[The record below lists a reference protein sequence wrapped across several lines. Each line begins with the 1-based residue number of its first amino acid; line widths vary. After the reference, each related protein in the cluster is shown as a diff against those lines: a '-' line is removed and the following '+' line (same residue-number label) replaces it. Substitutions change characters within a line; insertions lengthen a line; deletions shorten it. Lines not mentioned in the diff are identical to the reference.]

1 MLIVTQSLRF
11 LTKHC
16 ALYEAQSLVIN
27 VYVRF
32 LETLLKDLTND
43 MKFCVIMKQFWPTF
57 ALKQKWNNQCQFF
70 FFFFYYCNY
79 TLNYLWRVNDL
90 IDNCYKIIIDTVL
103 LKIVA
108 KTFLSSIISSTILH
122 NSLLYQA
129 L

>member
-43 MKFCVIMKQFWPTF
+43 MKFCVIMKQFWFIF
-57 ALKQKWNNQCQFF
+57 ALTKNKSEIISANFF
-70 FFFFYYCNY
+70 FLFFN
-79 TLNYLWRVNDL
+79 
-90 IDNCYKIIIDTVL
+90 I
-103 LKIVA
+103 A
-108 KTFLSSIISSTILH
+108 TIL
-122 NSLLYQA
+122 
-129 L
+129 